1 MKSTRRIALL
11 SFAVLALVAAGILEE
26 AWRASRVAA
35 QNKFAQ
41 PKTVI
46 HIVIYKW
53 KDGLSDTD
61 KQKALDSIKDMAA
74 KIPGIKNVWLKPVRT
89 QPREYSG
96 VFAIEF
102 VSLEAAADYAE
113 HPEHEKWSKAWQEL
127 RETSLSEQVTN
138 P

>member
-1 MKSTRRIALL
+1 MKSTHRVVLF
-11 SFAVLALVAAGILEE
+11 SFAVLALVAAGISEE
-26 AWRASRVAA
+26 AWRASLVVA
-35 QNKFAQ
+35 QNKFGQ

-46 HIVIYKW
+46 HLVIYKW
-53 KDGLSDTD
+53 KDGVSDAD

-89 QPREYSG
+89 QPRDYSG

-113 HPEHEKWSKAWQEL
+113 HPEHEKWSKAWQEF
-127 RETSLSEQVTN
+127 REASLSEQVTN

>member
-11 SFAVLALVAAGILEE
+11 SLVVLALVAAGVFGE

-35 QNKFAQ
+35 QNKFGQ

-46 HIVIYKW
+46 HLVIYKW
-53 KDGLSDTD
+53 KDGVSDAD
-61 KQKALDSIKDMAA
+61 KQKALDSIRDLAGKV
-74 KIPGIKNVWLKPVRT
+74 PGIKNIWLKSVRT

-102 VSLEAAADYAE
+102 TSLEAAADYAE
-113 HPEHEKWSKAWQEL
+113 HPEHEKWSKAWQEF
-127 RETSLSEQVTN
+127 REASLSEQVTN

>member
-1 MKSTRRIALL
+1 MKLTTRVAVFGFAAFALI
-11 SFAVLALVAAGILEE
+11 LAGALGNI
-26 AWRASRVAA
+26 WRENRVAA

-46 HIVIYKW
+46 HVVIYKW
-53 KDGLSDTD
+53 KDGVSDAD
-61 KQKALDSIKDMAA
+61 KQKALDGIKDMAG

-102 VSLEAAADYAE
+102 ASLEATADYAE
-113 HPEHEKWSKAWQEL
+113 HPEHEKWSKAWQEV
-127 RETSLSEQVTN
+127 RDTSLSEQVTN

>member
-1 MKSTRRIALL
+1 MKSMRRIALL
-11 SFAVLALVAAGILEE
+11 SLVLLGLVAGRVLGE

-35 QNKFAQ
+35 QNKFGQ

-46 HIVIYKW
+46 HVVIYKW
-53 KDGLSDTD
+53 KEGLSDAD
-61 KQKALDSIKDMAA
+61 KQKALDSVKDLAA
-74 KIPGIKNVWLKPVRT
+74 KVPGIKNIWLKPVRT

-102 VSLEAAADYAE
+102 ASLEAAADYAE
-113 HPEHEKWSKAWQEL
+113 HPEHEQWSKAWQQF
-127 RETSLSEQVTN
+127 REASLSEQVTN

>member
-11 SFAVLALVAAGILEE
+11 SLAVFAFIAVGMFGE
-26 AWRASRVAA
+26 AWRSSRVAA
-35 QNKFAQ
+35 QNKFGQ

-46 HIVIYKW
+46 HLVIYKW
-53 KDGLSDTD
+53 KDGVSDAD
-61 KQKALDSIKDMAA
+61 KQKALASIKDLAD
-74 KIPGIKNVWLKPVRT
+74 KVPGIKNIWLKPVRT

-102 VSLEAAADYAE
+102 ASLEAAADYAE
-113 HPEHEKWSKAWQEL
+113 HPAHEKWSKAWQEL
-127 RETSLSEQVTN
+127 REASISEQVTN

>member
-11 SFAVLALVAAGILEE
+11 SLVVLALVAAGVFGE

-35 QNKFAQ
+35 QNKFGQ
-41 PKTVI
+41 PKTVV
-46 HIVIYKW
+46 HVVIYKW
-53 KDGLSDTD
+53 KDGVSDAD
-61 KQKALDSIKDMAA
+61 KQKALDSIKELAG
-74 KIPGIKNVWLKPVRT
+74 KVPGIKNIWLKPVRT

-113 HPEHEKWSKAWQEL
+113 HPEHEKWSKAWQEF
-127 RETSLSEQVTN
+127 REASLSEQVTN